1 MKADR
6 DATFDFDGALALAR
20 RLYALADSVAS
31 AGARRREL
39 AGVAQRSFR
48 GPHADQFA
56 RRMSRE
62 QDGFSSV
69 PAGLRCDAEDLAQM
83 WAQAMDNR
91 NRVAYAR
98 HVDALKARRSEITRI
113 GDWLTGGFHY
123 PPEPA
128 PVAVPQPPGF
138 APTAAPTP
146 WSSPAAVP
154 AATG

>member
-31 AGARRREL
+31 AGARRHEL
-39 AGVAQRSFR
+39 AGMAQRSFR
-48 GPHADQFA
+48 GPYADQFA
-56 RRMSRE
+56 GRMSME
-62 QDGFSSV
+62 QDAFSSV
-69 PAGLRCDAEDLAQM
+69 PAGLRRDAEDLAQM
-83 WAQAMDNR
+83 WARATDNH

-98 HVDALKARRSEITRI
+98 HVDALKARRAEITRI

-128 PVAVPQPPGF
+128 RVAVPQPPGF
-138 APTAAPTP
+138 APTAAPAR
-146 WSSPAAVP
+146 SLSPAVAQ
-154 AATG
+154 AAAG